1 MEGGEKEVEE
11 WWSDV
16 ALGRRIGPLI
26 LCSFAVRSFS
36 MMKLPGWV
44 ERWHLFVGEW
54 CSIIHVSAE
63 TLHSSLRTSS
73 KLFYALSPAWKRQN
87 VHLSSCF
94 CLFVYF
100 SSVMSSVKIEIHF
113 VNDLW
118 NCLRARFLRF
128 IKTVMLSSMPRNSWT
143 TLFFKPE
150 NKFGFHMSSISEA
163 CWWISGNT
171 CNSGLVYLTFRVWQ
185 W

>member
-1 MEGGEKEVEE
+1 MTFVC
-11 WWSDV
+11 WW
-16 ALGRRIGPLI
+16 
-26 LCSFAVRSFS
+26 
-36 MMKLPGWV
+36 MMQ
-44 ERWHLFVGEW
+44 H
-54 CSIIHVSAE
+54 
-63 TLHSSLRTSS
+63 
-73 KLFYALSPAWKRQN
+73 N
-87 VHLSSCF
+87 SCF
-94 CLFVYF
+94 CGDAPFLTPCIFQTFLCAQPSMEKTERPFIELFLFVCLF
-100 SSVMSSVKIEIHF
+100 QFGHKIQMSIHLMSSVKIEIHF

-128 IKTVMLSSMPRNSWT
+128 IKTVMLSSMSRNSWT

-150 NKFGFHMSSISEA
+150 KKFGFHMSSISEA

>member
-1 MEGGEKEVEE
+1 MF
-11 WWSDV
+11 
-16 ALGRRIGPLI
+16 LRR
-26 LCSFAVRSFS
+26 RSIPHSVHLPNFS
-36 MMKLPGWV
+36 M
-44 ERWHLFVGEW
+44 R
-54 CSIIHVSAE
+54 SAQ
-63 TLHSSLRTSS
+63 HGKDRTSIYRVV
-73 KLFYALSPAWKRQN
+73 F
-87 VHLSSCF
+87 V
-94 CLFVYF
+94 CLFVCF
-100 SSVMSSVKIEIHF
+100 FQFGHKIQMSIHLMSSVKIEIHF

-128 IKTVMLSSMPRNSWT
+128 IKTVMLSSMSRNSWT

-150 NKFGFHMSSISEA
+150 KKFGFHMSSISEA